1 LSHPLVF
8 LRNNGQADP
17 RASALTLIALRA
29 IARASAFALIAL
41 RNNGQAD
48 PRPDA
53 KTFATL
59 GAGGPLRTIAGAIA
73 LVAL

>member
-1 LSHPLVF
+1 
-8 LRNNGQADP
+8 
-17 RASALTLIALRA
+17 LTLRTAGIPALRRDRPIALVILRDGSGLGGRA
-29 IARASAFALIAL
+29 GAFALIAL